1 MQLDGHQTF
10 VNKSG
15 IEENNEA
22 NEKLLKNHHACIHIQ
37 HSLHCKELRNLEIC
51 HASITSDKR
60 PPSITHL
67 PMGVNYQKKF
77 AADISTHES
86 NPDTVSEKP
95 ATNERSR
102 LI

>member
-1 MQLDGHQTF
+1 MAIKHLSI
-10 VNKSG
+10 KSG

-37 HSLHCKELRNLEIC
+37 HSLHCKELRNLEIY

-67 PMGVNYQKKF
+67 PMGVNYQKKS
-77 AADISTHES
+77 AADILTHES
-86 NPDTVSEKP
+86 NPDTVSEKL
-95 ATNERSR
+95 ATNKRSR